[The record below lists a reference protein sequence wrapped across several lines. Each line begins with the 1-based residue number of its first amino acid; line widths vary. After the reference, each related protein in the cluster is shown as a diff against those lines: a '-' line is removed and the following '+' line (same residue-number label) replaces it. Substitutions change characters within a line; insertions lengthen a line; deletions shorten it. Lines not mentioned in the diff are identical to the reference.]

1 MIHFDELT
9 HTYTVNGKNL
19 PSVSEIIKRILP
31 GQYADIPEWILNKAA
46 EFGTEVHSMIE
57 VYNETGLYLP
67 AEDERKNNCLD
78 EWIRL
83 KDGITIKSSETRV
96 HYKELYAGTF
106 DAMAVIDGKLTLMD
120 YKTTSKVHTEHLTL
134 QLNLYRLAYE
144 NLTGERVERLIGVW
158 LPKKGKGKLVECD
171 LIPDEELLKK
181 LAEVIDEHE

>member
-1 MIHFDELT
+1 MIQFDEAT
-9 HTYTVNGKNL
+9 HTYYKII

-31 GQYADIPEWILNKAA
+31 GQYADIPEWILQKAA
-46 EFGTEVHSMIE
+46 DFGTDVHSMIE

-67 AEDERKNNCLD
+67 AEDERKNHCLD

-83 KDGITIKSSETRV
+83 KDGITIKSSEMRV
-96 HYKELYAGTF
+96 HYKDLYAGAF

-144 NLTGERVERLIGVW
+144 NLTGERVERLVGVW
-158 LPKKGKGKLVECD
+158 LPKKGKGKLVECG
-171 LIPDEELLKK
+171 LIPDEELIEKLKGV
-181 LAEVIDEHE
+181 LDAQTN